1 MFPDMQKG
9 QSATLAAIAAERS
22 ALIKRIKLMKLNS
35 CCSTSDKGSAMDNYY
50 QTRVAQ
56 GADNASIRAE
66 MVEIASTFDTKAEVD
81 SFLDSTFGPNGQTFR
96 SQYPK
101 ETQDI
106 MEGFYKLKQSAANN
120 KARQRQQ

>member
-1 MFPDMQKG
+1 
-9 QSATLAAIAAERS
+9 
-22 ALIKRIKLMKLNS
+22 
-35 CCSTSDKGSAMDNYY
+35 MDNYY

-56 GADNASIRAE
+56 VADNASIRAE

-81 SFLDSTFGPNGQTFR
+81 SFLDHSDLMVR
-96 SQYPK
+96 HSSQYPK

-120 KARQRQQ
+120 KARQRQLDGGIP